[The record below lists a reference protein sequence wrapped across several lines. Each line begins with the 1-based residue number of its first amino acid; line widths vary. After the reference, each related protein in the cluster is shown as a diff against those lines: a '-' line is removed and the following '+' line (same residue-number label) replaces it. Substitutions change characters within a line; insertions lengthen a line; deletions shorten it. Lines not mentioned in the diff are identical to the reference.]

1 MNQHR
6 APDGA
11 EVPLLE
17 VTDLVKRFGGSR
29 RRRRGG
35 GDEGVAAV
43 DGVSLT
49 VRRGETVGLVGESG
63 SGKSTTGYCILRLLD
78 ATSGTIR
85 FEGEDITH
93 LTGGPLRA
101 LRRRMQVIFQ
111 DPLASHNPRMSVGDI
126 IAEPLVVHGVGDSA
140 SRAAEARRLLDLVGL
155 PSSAMERRPHEFS
168 GGQCQRISIARA
180 LALKPSLLIC
190 DEPVSALDVSVQAQ
204 VLNLLKDLQ
213 DELGLAYLFIAHDLA
228 VVRSISDRIVVMQ
241 SGRIVEAGPATE
253 VYESPQHEYTQR
265 LLAAAPVADPAVMR
279 QRRVER
285 QAAAAA
291 SAR

>member
-1 MNQHR
+1 VSALNT
-6 APDGA
+6 APQGEEA
-11 EVPLLE
+11 PLLE
-17 VTDLVKRFGGSR
+17 VIDLTKRFGGR
-29 RRRRGG
+29 RRPSRA
-35 GDEGVAAV
+35 GDEGVKAV
-43 DGVSLT
+43 DGVSFT

-78 ATSGTIR
+78 ASSGTIR
-85 FEGEDITH
+85 FDGEDITH
-93 LTGGPLRA
+93 LAGKGLRE

-126 IAEPLVVHGVGDSA
+126 IAEPMVVHRVGTAA

-155 PSSAMERRPHEFS
+155 PSSAMDRRPHEFS

-180 LALKPSLLIC
+180 LTLKPSLLIC

-241 SGRIVEAGPATE
+241 AGRIVESGPATE
-253 VYESPQHEYTQR
+253 VYDSPQHEYTRR
-265 LLAAAPVADPAVMR
+265 LLAAAPVADPVVMR

-285 QAAAAA
+285 RAAAVAA
-291 SAR
+291 R

>member
-1 MNQHR
+1 MSSHQ
-6 APDGA
+6 APEGA

-29 RRRRGG
+29 GRRRGG
-35 GDEGVAAV
+35 GDERVAAV
-43 DGVSLT
+43 DEVSLT

-93 LTGGPLRA
+93 LSGAPLRA

-111 DPLASHNPRMSVGDI
+111 DPLASHNPRMTVGDI
-126 IAEPLVVHGVGDSA
+126 VAEPLVVHGVGDSA
-140 SRAAEARRLLDLVGL
+140 GRASEARRLLDLVGL

-213 DELGLAYLFIAHDLA
+213 DELSLTYLFISHDLS
-228 VVRSISDRIVVMQ
+228 VIRDICDDVCVMRD
-241 SGRIVEAGPATE
+241 GTIVEAATATDILTR
-253 VYESPQHEYTQR
+253 PKHEYTQS
-265 LLAAAPVADPAVMR
+265 LLSAALLKR
-279 QRRVER
+279 
-285 QAAAAA
+285 
-291 SAR
+291 

>member
-1 MNQHR
+1 MSALNT
-6 APDGA
+6 APQGEEA
-11 EVPLLE
+11 PLLE
-17 VTDLVKRFGGSR
+17 VIDLTKRFGGR
-29 RRRRGG
+29 RRPSRA
-35 GDEGVAAV
+35 GDEGVKAV
-43 DGVSLT
+43 DGVSFT

-78 ATSGTIR
+78 ASSGTIR
-85 FEGEDITH
+85 FDGEDITH
-93 LTGGPLRA
+93 LAGKGLRE

-126 IAEPLVVHGVGDSA
+126 IAEPMVVHRVGTAA

-155 PSSAMERRPHEFS
+155 PSSAMDRRPHEFS

-180 LALKPSLLIC
+180 LTLKPSLLIC

-241 SGRIVEAGPATE
+241 AGRIVESGPATE
-253 VYESPQHEYTQR
+253 VYDSPQHEYTRR
-265 LLAAAPVADPAVMR
+265 LLAAAPVADPVVMR

-285 QAAAAA
+285 RAAAVAA
-291 SAR
+291 R

>member
-1 MNQHR
+1 MSALNT
-6 APDGA
+6 APQGEEA
-11 EVPLLE
+11 PLLE
-17 VTDLVKRFGGSR
+17 VIDLTKRFGGR
-29 RRRRGG
+29 RRPSRA
-35 GDEGVAAV
+35 GDEGVKAV
-43 DGVSLT
+43 DGVSFT

-78 ATSGTIR
+78 ASSGTIR
-85 FEGEDITH
+85 FDGEDITH
-93 LTGGPLRA
+93 LAGKGLRE

-126 IAEPLVVHGVGDSA
+126 IAEPMVVHRVGTAA

-155 PSSAMERRPHEFS
+155 PSSAMDRRPHEFS

-180 LALKPSLLIC
+180 LTLKPSLLIC

-241 SGRIVEAGPATE
+241 AGRIVESGPATE
-253 VYESPQHEYTQR
+253 VYDSPQHEYTRR
-265 LLAAAPVADPAVMR
+265 LLAAAPVADPVVMR

-285 QAAAAA
+285 RAAAVAT
-291 SAR
+291 R

>member
-1 MNQHR
+1 MSQQQ
-6 APDGA
+6 APDDA

-29 RRRRGG
+29 RR
-35 GDEGVAAV
+35 GDQGVAAV

-93 LTGGPLRA
+93 LSGSPLRA

-111 DPLASHNPRMSVGDI
+111 DPLASHNPRMPVGDI
-126 IAEPLVVHGVGDSA
+126 IAEPLVVHGVGDRA
-140 SRAAEARRLLDLVGL
+140 GRAAEARRLLDLVGL

-228 VVRSISDRIVVMQ
+228 VVRSISDHIVVMQ
-241 SGRIVEAGPATE
+241 GGRVVEAGPATE
-253 VYESPQHEYTQR
+253 VYDSPQHEYTQR

-285 QAAAAA
+285 RAAAVAG
-291 SAR
+291 R

>member
-1 MNQHR
+1 MSQQQ

-29 RRRRGG
+29 RR
-35 GDEGVAAV
+35 GDQGVAAV

-93 LTGGPLRA
+93 LSGSPLRA

-111 DPLASHNPRMSVGDI
+111 DPLASHNPRMPVGDI
-126 IAEPLVVHGVGDSA
+126 IAEPLVVHGVGDRA
-140 SRAAEARRLLDLVGL
+140 GRAAEARRLLDLVGL

-228 VVRSISDRIVVMQ
+228 VVRSISDHIVVMQ
-241 SGRIVEAGPATE
+241 GGRVVEAGPATE
-253 VYESPQHEYTQR
+253 VYDSPQHEYTQR

-285 QAAAAA
+285 RAAAVAG
-291 SAR
+291 R